1 MKPPAAFAEAPRF
14 SARER
19 RAPVLGKRALRDSRR
34 VKGGPPN
41 AFAQTL
47 SPLNPAGFPAT
58 GWRAPR
64 GLPIWRE
71 TLGFRR
77 RPDCAG

>member
-34 VKGGPPN
+34 VKGPSERFRPN
-41 AFAQTL
+41 AFTIESSGL
-47 SPLNPAGFPAT
+47 SCYRLA
-58 GWRAPR
+58 RAA
-64 GLPIWRE
+64 W
-71 TLGFRR
+71 
-77 RPDCAG
+77 ASHMA